1 MNAGVKQPLARRPS
15 NSSVGSTG
23 SQESDH
29 SLSHPNVG
37 TTSNAL
43 QPPILVYHESAR
55 SIVFRDHLRRAADI
69 EQSESGGTGNNPPE
83 PMSPNNDPETKADHE
98 HFEEDFSMELSAM
111 NALFGGAEAGGFMN
125 ERISIQGFTPNIV
138 PLAPLE
144 LGPNDQFLPLL
155 DSHDRTL
162 WTPAEREVVD
172 LLDNQC
178 AVVKTIKNNDWT
190 DFLHRFKKPHPP
202 KGRYPDDHN
211 DIPANGDYT
220 FNSFVTSTSL
230 LPAGAKKMRCYG
242 AAAVYTSGIV
252 FALPKFQDADA
263 ENKAVESTRTWSW
276 PSGYSAKTEFNVD
289 SRGNLINGR
298 QEALL
303 PLSTLREYN
312 NDYVTKEDYMIAG
325 RVVKGGLK
333 TVPYNEVFVRV
344 GGLGRLVNGKDVA
357 SGLDA
362 NRSLEKG
369 LGLPVA
375 LFVRTATF
383 GHLISLLRTRARLM
397 HVWGQAHIQNIPL
410 LYISADQGI
419 RVLTAKL
426 QHELLQIASR
436 GLNPFQNPLL
446 HKTTID
452 NTDEKQLETK
462 LEELIDLD
470 DTIREMLTPE
480 ECVRLAGG
488 FGVTDESIALILK
501 DAMIQDKKSQLAGE
515 LESESHRLQDIV
527 NEGLASAVRS
537 GDYYTSRQLL
547 ILYSLVASEGY
558 HIDADEKLKAA
569 TLTETGPDATL
580 LKRTSSLDSEAMLL
594 KRQAQS
600 FDLTINTENSR
611 LPLPPPPPP
620 LDTDR
625 LRSATNSD
633 GLLAVLGAA
642 QVLKSMRDGSAKR
655 RTEESF
661 LAVEEWCEYAEQSMA
676 FRLASWRDQRAAQ
689 DDLKIAFA
697 KDSSFMAFVSNKAIS
712 NRKSF
717 AKQLRDAATQTDFSD
732 VRFLTAI
739 YEMTSKMH
747 SPCLRLELLQFVL
760 GLDNRYSIAHV
771 KRSVELAA
779 TCLSISA
786 STTA

>member
-1 MNAGVKQPLARRPS
+1 MNGVVKIPLTRRRS
-15 NSSVGSTG
+15 NTSVGSSG

-55 SIVFRDHLRRAADI
+55 SIVFRDHLRRTADI
-69 EQSESGGTGNNPPE
+69 EQSEGGYAASSSPE
-83 PMSPNNDPETKADHE
+83 PSPTNNNLETKADHE
-98 HFEEDFSMELSAM
+98 HFEEDYSMELSVM
-111 NALFGGAEAGGFMN
+111 NALFGGSGSGGLMS
-125 ERISIQGFTPNIV
+125 ERITIQGFTPNIV
-138 PLAPLE
+138 PLPLLE
-144 LGPNDQFLPLL
+144 LGPNDEFLPLL
-155 DSHDRTL
+155 DSHDRNL
-162 WTPAEREVVD
+162 WTSAEREVVD
-172 LLDNQC
+172 LLDSQC

-190 DFLHRFKKPHPP
+190 DFLHRFKSPHPP
-202 KGRYPDDHN
+202 KGQYPDDHN
-211 DIPANGDYT
+211 DIPPNGDYK
-220 FNSFVTSTSL
+220 FNSFVTSTTL
-230 LPAGAKKMRCYG
+230 LPAGGKKMRCYG

-252 FALPKFQDADA
+252 FALPKFPDAEA
-263 ENKAVESTRTWSW
+263 ENKKVESTRTWSW

-298 QEALL
+298 QEALV

-312 NDYVTKEDYMIAG
+312 NDYLTKEDYMIAG
-325 RVVKGGLK
+325 RVVKGGLQ
-333 TVPYNEVFVRV
+333 TVPYNEAFVRV
-344 GGLGRLVNGKDVA
+344 GGVGRLVNGKDVA
-357 SGLDA
+357 SGLDTR
-362 NRSLEKG
+362 RSLEKG
-369 LGLPVA
+369 VGLPVA

-397 HVWGQAHIQNIPL
+397 HVWGQAQIQDIPL
-410 LYISADQGI
+410 LYISPAQGI

-470 DTIREMLTPE
+470 GSIREMLTPG

-488 FGVTDESIALILK
+488 FGATDESIAQILN
-501 DAMIQDKKSQLAGE
+501 DAMIQDKNSQLAGE
-515 LESESHRLQDIV
+515 LKSESHRLQDIV
-527 NEGLASAVRS
+527 NEGLAHAVRS

-547 ILYSLVASEGY
+547 ILYTLVASEG
-558 HIDADEKLKAA
+558 HQMDADEKPKVA
-569 TLTETGPDATL
+569 TLTESGPEANILT
-580 LKRTSSLDSEAMLL
+580 RTMSLDSGALLL

-600 FDLTINTENSR
+600 FGLTINAENSI
-611 LPLPPPPPP
+611 LPPRPPPPP

-655 RTEESF
+655 HTEESF

-689 DDLKIAFA
+689 GDLKIAFQ

-717 AKQLRDAATQTDFSD
+717 AKQLRDAAKQTDFSD

-739 YEMTSKMH
+739 FEMISKMH

-786 STTA
+786 STTV